1 MTAFENIL
9 LLIDCSPA
17 DNEVIK
23 VIKKMISGSDSK
35 LTLVH
40 VIHSHTLDQQR
51 NLREKATK
59 YLNNYKNDFIAD
71 GIINTKILFLSG
83 EPEVQLIKEINE
95 GLYDLVAMGTHGHKG
110 FQDLLYGSVSTSLK
124 HHVKT
129 PLLLVKGS
137 LQDI

>member
-17 DNEVIK
+17 DHEVIK
-23 VIKKMISGSDSK
+23 VIKKMMDGADSK

-40 VIHSHTLDQQR
+40 VIHSHTLDQQTA
-51 NLREKATK
+51 LRKKATE
-59 YLNNYKNDFIAD
+59 YLESYKEDFINS
-71 GIINTKILFLSG
+71 GIKNTSKLFLSG

-95 GLYDLVAMGTHGHKG
+95 GNYDLVAMGTHGHKG

-124 HHVKT
+124 HHIKT

-137 LQDI
+137 LQDV

>member
-17 DNEVIK
+17 DHEVIK
-23 VIKKMISGSDSK
+23 VIKKMLSDSDSK

-40 VIHSHTLDQQR
+40 VIHCHTLDQQR
-51 NLREKATK
+51 DLREKASE
-59 YLNNYKNDFIAD
+59 YLESYQKDLID
-71 GIINTKILFLSG
+71 SGIKNTKILFLSG
-83 EPEVQLIKEINE
+83 EPEFQLAKEINE
-95 GLYDLVAMGTHGHKG
+95 GSYDLVAMGTHGHKG
-110 FQDLLYGSVSTSLK
+110 FKDLLYGSVSTSLK

-137 LQDI
+137 LQDV

>member
-17 DNEVIK
+17 DQEVIK
-23 VIKKMISGSDSK
+23 VIKKMMYESHSK

-51 NLREKATK
+51 DLREKATAC
-59 YLNNYKNDFIAD
+59 LEGYKKEFID
-71 GIINTKILFLSG
+71 SGITNTEILFLSG
-83 EPEVQLIKEINE
+83 EPEEQLVKLIKE
-95 GLYDLVAMGTHGHKG
+95 GTYDLVAMGTHGHKG
-110 FQDLLYGSVSTSLK
+110 IQDLLYGSVSTTLK
-124 HHVKT
+124 HHVDT

-137 LQDI
+137 LQV